1 MKTAT
6 FADADVRLRDL
17 VVSAAALPNPKRT
30 PDFRAEADA
39 FCELSRVLSDD
50 LHVALP
56 RALEIARHLC
66 QAGSAGL
73 SLLDERSGQTFIHW
87 EIVTGELAS
96 YAGSDAPRR
105 STPCGLCLDSGDT
118 ILVSRP
124 ERAFVSLQKT
134 RPVIEEELVAPLFDC
149 AGAEL
154 GTLWIAHHDRGSH
167 FTSADARRLK
177 QLAQQLVLALQVL
190 EHEREREHALAL
202 LRSHHTAQRNLL
214 AHDLMRERTL
224 REQAEAS
231 ESESRQAL
239 LVKDAIIHE
248 VNHRAKNTLQIA
260 AGLLY
265 MQARSTSSPTE
276 REALLESHGRLE
288 LLAKVH
294 DQLCTNPDTVQTLR
308 MPELLASV
316 CNAWGE
322 SFGRT
327 RPGVALTVASDPINL
342 PVEDATAIAL
352 VTNEAVT
359 NAYKHAFPEGTS
371 GRISVTLRRAPENLL
386 VLRIVDSG
394 IGLQPGRSE
403 EGMGLQLLRTFAEQL
418 QARLD
423 VASTTNPHGTHITLT
438 IDHAIDWTQ

>member
-6 FADADVRLRDL
+6 FADADYRLRDL
-17 VVSAAALPNPKRT
+17 AVSAAALPNPKR
-30 PDFRAEADA
+30 PQDFRAEADA

-50 LHVALP
+50 LHLALP
-56 RALEIARHLC
+56 RALEIARQLC

-73 SLLDERSGQTFIHW
+73 SLLDERSGQAFIHW
-87 EIVTGELAS
+87 ESVTGELAS
-96 YAGSDAPRR
+96 YAGIDTPRR
-105 STPCGLCLDSGDT
+105 STPCGLCLDSGET

-134 RPVIEEELVAPLFDC
+134 RPLIEEELVAPLFDC
-149 AGAEL
+149 TGAEL
-154 GTLWIAHHDRGSH
+154 GTLWIAHHDRSSH

-177 QLAQQLVLALQVL
+177 HLAQHLVLALQVL

-214 AHDLMRERTL
+214 AHDLLRERNL

-231 ESESRQAL
+231 ESETRQAL
-239 LVKDAIIHE
+239 QVKDAMIHE
-248 VNHRAKNTLQIA
+248 VNHRTKNTLQIA

-265 MQARSTSSPTE
+265 MQAHSATSATE

-294 DQLCTNPDTVQTLR
+294 EQLCTSPDTVQTLR
-308 MPELLASV
+308 MPELLESV
-316 CNAWGE
+316 CNALDE

-327 RPGVALTVASDPINL
+327 RPGVTLSIAADPLNL

-359 NAYKHAFPEGTS
+359 NAYKHAFPDAQS
-371 GRISVTLRRAPENLL
+371 GEIAVTLRRASGNTL
-386 VLRIVDSG
+386 VLRIADTG
-394 IGLQPGRSE
+394 IGLQPGCSDT
-403 EGMGLQLLRTFAEQL
+403 GMGLQLLRTFAEQL
-418 QARLD
+418 QAHLD
-423 VASTTNPHGTHITLT
+423 IANSSSPHGTHITLT
-438 IDHAIDWTQ
+438 IDHAIDWTE